1 MSVLHEHL
9 IALMVE
15 VWTVVLELQVQDTPQ
30 ATYSTDYDCFQI
42 WLFVLTLLSQ
52 YQVETIYCFLPLKTF
67 LYKIERDGFTTQ
79 GITQLKK
86 QLTV

>member
-1 MSVLHEHL
+1 MVKHKHPT
-9 IALMVE
+9 AQMVE
-15 VWTVVLELQVQDTPQ
+15 VWTGVLELQVQNTRR
-30 ATYSTDYDCFQI
+30 ATLSTGCDCFPC
-42 WLFVLTLLSQ
+42 LFFVRTLLSQ
-52 YQVETIYCFLPLKTF
+52 YPVETIKTF

>member
-1 MSVLHEHL
+1 MKLDSAGGRGADGSWRAPGARHTVPLFQLVVTASQLGFLSEHYCHN
-9 IALMVE
+9 IR
-15 VWTVVLELQVQDTPQ
+15 WK
-30 ATYSTDYDCFQI
+30 
-42 WLFVLTLLSQ
+42 Q
-52 YQVETIYCFLPLKTF
+52 YCSLPLKTF